1 MRNKRKPQK
10 TGSFW
15 LRLSQS
21 RRLWVYNVAHPEVVV
36 QVDCLHWL
44 AENWWLEIFAPVKR
58 AFQEGFGQS
67 GLVGWGHGGG
77 WNRRDF
83 EVLFHIKGASQKSI
97 RLRNILANFPS
108 SQVRR
113 PT

>member
-1 MRNKRKPQK
+1 MRRKPQK

-15 LRLSQS
+15 LRLPQS
-21 RRLWVYNVAHPEVVV
+21 RCFRVYDVAHPEVVV
-36 QVDCLHWL
+36 QVNCLHWL
-44 AENWWLEIFAPVKR
+44 GENWGLEIFAPVKR

-67 GLVGWGHGGG
+67 GLRGWGQGGG
-77 WNRRDF
+77 NRRDF
-83 EVLFHIKGASQKSI
+83 EVLFHIKSASQKSI
-97 RLRNILANFPS
+97 RLRNILANFAS